1 MRSAIARATSG
12 ALLGVGGLHLAWAL
26 GSHFPA
32 QDERT
37 LARSVTGDDAMPP
50 RAASAVVGL
59 GLVTMAAA
67 SMPAAGAIPGAR
79 RARRVA
85 GVALL
90 GRAAVP
96 SVVLLNALRLPEPA
110 PEFVRLDRT
119 AYRPLCLALAAG
131 LLTSMGRGD
140 SP

>member
-1 MRSAIARATSG
+1 MTSG
-12 ALLGVGGLHLAWAL
+12 ALMGIGGLHLAWAL

-32 QDERT
+32 SDERA

-59 GLVTMAAA
+59 GLVAVA
-67 SMPAAGAIPGAR
+67 SIPAADGLPGSGLAR
-79 RARRVA
+79 HVA

-90 GRAAVP
+90 GRAVVP
-96 SVVLLNALRLPEPA
+96 SGVLLNALRLPTPA
-110 PEFVRLDRT
+110 PAFVRLDRT

-131 LLTSMGRGD
+131 LLTSAGRGH